1 MKLKKIYILLSL
13 SLAGMTTFSA
23 CQDFLSEKPYSF
35 VGPEE
40 VGNDDAAVSQWVTGV
55 YSKWADDMF
64 RWGNF
69 PRVLDMD
76 CDYASGPDWAFS
88 NAGAGNYQG
97 DDVTNT
103 IWKGCYN
110 LINRANVAIKYINA
124 ITGADERVKTN
135 GLGEVYFQK
144 AFAYFMLV
152 KAYGEIPLFDRAVTD
167 GTGYNNPRR
176 PIADVYAEIVR
187 LLEEEAIPRLYKNTD
202 AEYQTGHVCAGTA
215 VGLLAKVYATMASG
229 ALPAGEKMT
238 VMTGS
243 SYSYNG
249 DDKVLDMPV
258 RREFVKTQVKG
269 YESFDWRDC
278 YEKAAKWAGYLLY
291 PTPDNNYGSHDL
303 LPYDQLWKRSGLG
316 QSTEHLFALQGANG
330 DELYGNSIFEWYN
343 GIDNGRG
350 VVASGLYI
358 GNRYH
363 WYTLFT
369 SQDYRV
375 TQGVKHRFI
384 VSYQDEE
391 GKPKSGFFY
400 PNTPEY
406 VLIRGEKRCVSK
418 FGRSENI

>member
-1 MKLKKIYILLSL
+1 MWLLNIS
-13 SLAGMTTFSA
+13 
-23 CQDFLSEKPYSF
+23 
-35 VGPEE
+35 
-40 VGNDDAAVSQWVTGV
+40 
-55 YSKWADDMF
+55 
-64 RWGNF
+64 
-69 PRVLDMD
+69 
-76 CDYASGPDWAFS
+76 
-88 NAGAGNYQG
+88 
-97 DDVTNT
+97 
-103 IWKGCYN
+103 
-110 LINRANVAIKYINA
+110 

-135 GLGEVYFQK
+135 GLGEVYFQQ

-330 DELYGNSIFEWYN
+330 D
-343 GIDNGRG
+343 
-350 VVASGLYI
+350 
-358 GNRYH
+358 
-363 WYTLFT
+363 
-369 SQDYRV
+369 
-375 TQGVKHRFI
+375 
-384 VSYQDEE
+384 
-391 GKPKSGFFY
+391 
-400 PNTPEY
+400 
-406 VLIRGEKRCVSK
+406 
-418 FGRSENI
+418 